1 MSANGHAWWEDAV
14 VYQVYPRSFAD
25 ADGNGVGDLPGLRS
39 RLPYL
44 ADLGVDAIWL
54 TPFYPSPLADG
65 GYDVSDYRAVD
76 PLLGT
81 MADFDAL
88 VKDAEAHQIR
98 VIVDLVPNHCSSA
111 HPLFQAALAAPP
123 GSPERDR
130 FIFRDGRGADGEL
143 PPNNWKSMFGGGAW
157 TRVTE
162 ADGRPGQWY
171 LHLFDTGQP
180 DWNWRN
186 DEVHTLFEQVIRF
199 WLDRGVAGLR
209 VDVAH
214 GIYKDPAL
222 PDEPDP
228 DHVVEPIN
236 APSAYHHR
244 PELQALYRSWRAIL
258 DSYPAQGF
266 PGTRTAIGEVW
277 YDVPG
282 TLLPYLAHDGLPQV
296 FNFQLILASW
306 GLAGFRDGDR
316 GGAGAGRRLARAVG
330 HRQPRRTPAGEPLS
344 AGRGLRAADDQQAD
358 RPRSPARRDRRP
370 PRPGRRPAAARPARI
385 GLHLPGRGA
394 RPARGHRP
402 ARGGAP
408 GPEVPP
414 DRRRSHPGAT
424 AAACRCRGPGTAR
437 TSASPAP
444 ASPAAPWLPQPPE
457 WGGYSAEAQLGD
469 PDSFLSLYRAA
480 LRLRREHPAL
490 GRGTLRWLDA
500 GRATRRACSPSP
512 GTRASSSP
520 RTWAAPRSLS
530 RRTGRSCWPASRI
543 RWPRTGACRPTPRSG
558 CQPEA
563 RTASCRAR
571 SSQRRQLD
579 PPQWL

>member
-1 MSANGHAWWEDAV
+1 VSANGQAWWEDAV

-111 HPLFQAALAAPP
+111 HPWFQAALAAPP

-130 FIFRDGRGADGEL
+130 FLFRDGRGPAGEL
-143 PPNNWKSMFGGGAW
+143 PPNNWKSNFGGLAW

-162 ADGRPGQWY
+162 ADGQPGQWY
-171 LHLFDTGQP
+171 LHLFDAGQP

-186 DEVHTLFEQVIRF
+186 DDVHTLFEQVIRF

-214 GIYKDPAL
+214 GIYKDPDL
-222 PDEPDP
+222 PDDPDP
-228 DHVVEPIN
+228 DHLAGPLN

-244 PELQALYRSWRAIL
+244 PELQELYRSWRAIL

-277 YDVPG
+277 YDVPD
-282 TLLPYLAHDGLPQV
+282 TLRPYLARGGLPQV
-296 FNFQLILASW
+296 FNFQLIMASW
-306 GLAGFRDGDR
+306 SLTGFRQAIEGVQALAGGSRAPWVIGNHDVPRPVSRYQLDEGYGPQMISKLIAIGR
-316 GGAGAGRRLARAVG
+316 QGAATGVRRARAAALLELALPG
-330 HRQPRRTPAGEPLS
+330 SAYIYQGEEL
-344 AGRGLRAADDQQAD
+344 GLPEVTDL
-358 RPRSPARRDRRP
+358 
-370 PRPGRRPAAARPARI
+370 PAAARQDPRFRRTH
-385 GLHLPGRGA
+385 GESPGRDGCRVPLPWTRDGA
-394 RPARGHRP
+394 DYGFSET
-402 ARGGAP
+402 G
-408 GPEVPP
+408 
-414 DRRRSHPGAT
+414 
-424 AAACRCRGPGTAR
+424 
-437 TSASPAP
+437 
-444 ASPAAPWLPQPPE
+444 SPAAPWLPQPPG
-457 WGGYSAEAQLGD
+457 WGSYSAEAQTGD
-469 PDSFLSLYRAA
+469 PDSFLSLYRTA

-490 GRGTLRWLDA
+490 GRGTLRWLEVPGDA
-500 GRATRRACSPSP
+500 PGLLCFGRDPGFIFAANLGRAAVPLPPHREILL
-512 GTRASSSP
+512 ASEP
-520 RTWAAPRSLS
+520 DPLGPDGNLPPDTAVWLS
-530 RRTGRSCWPASRI
+530 A
-543 RWPRTGACRPTPRSG
+543 
-558 CQPEA
+558 
-563 RTASCRAR
+563 
-571 SSQRRQLD
+571 
-579 PPQWL
+579 